1 MTTKIIV
8 IIGVSVAAVVGMYFL
23 GRCADK
29 GDTDDKGTSAAEKG
43 NAGGKEA

>member
-23 GRCADK
+23 GRCADRGNAEAK
-29 GDTDDKGTSAAEKG
+29 PDTPSQHDKG
-43 NAGGKEA
+43 